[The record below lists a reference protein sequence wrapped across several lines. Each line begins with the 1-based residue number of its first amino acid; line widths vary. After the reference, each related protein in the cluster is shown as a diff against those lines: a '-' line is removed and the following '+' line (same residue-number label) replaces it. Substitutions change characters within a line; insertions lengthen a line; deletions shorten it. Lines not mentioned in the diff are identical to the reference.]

1 MKLLFLMQFPKPNI
15 ISLYKKN
22 DMKNILH
29 IAAWVTGSI
38 GIMMMFLGIIAFL
51 AGGIL
56 FGHLWSN
63 YFFPA
68 YNFILLGTFFF
79 LALLVTKANKK

>member
-1 MKLLFLMQFPKPNI
+1 
-15 ISLYKKN
+15 
-22 DMKNILH
+22 MKNPLH

-38 GIMMMFLGIIAFL
+38 GILMMLLGIIAFL

-79 LALLVTKANKK
+79 LAMLVAKAYKK

>member
-1 MKLLFLMQFPKPNI
+1 
-15 ISLYKKN
+15 
-22 DMKNILH
+22 MKNPLL
-29 IAAWVTGSI
+29 IAAWFTGSI
-38 GIMMMFLGIIAFL
+38 GIILMLLGITAFL

-79 LALLVTKANKK
+79 LAMLAAKAYKK

>member
-1 MKLLFLMQFPKPNI
+1 
-15 ISLYKKN
+15 
-22 DMKNILH
+22 MKNILH

-38 GIMMMFLGIIAFL
+38 GILMMLLGIIAFM

-79 LALLVTKANKK
+79 LAILVGKAFKK